1 MLPVGHALHPVE
13 LKINLLRP
21 LASDG
26 RVAHARGRLV
36 HSGRRVAVVGG
47 ELSDADGRAIAVA
60 TGSALLGD
68 AVAAP
73 D

>member
-1 MLPVGHALHPVE
+1 
-13 LKINLLRP
+13 
-21 LASDG
+21 
-26 RVAHARGRLV
+26 
-36 HSGRRVAVVGG
+36 VAVVGG
-47 ELSDADGRAIAVA
+47 ELSDADGRAIAVG